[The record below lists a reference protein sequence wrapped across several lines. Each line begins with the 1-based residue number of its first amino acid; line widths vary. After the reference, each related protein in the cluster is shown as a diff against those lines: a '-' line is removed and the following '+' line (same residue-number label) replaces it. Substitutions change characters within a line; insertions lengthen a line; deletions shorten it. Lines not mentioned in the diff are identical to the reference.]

1 MGQGKGS
8 QGLGTYQDV
17 HQEQLGWVS
26 ALLVEH
32 LLHAGLRGVGLEPA
46 AVSVQA
52 VVNLWEIFWGPQLGQ
67 TAGMGRSQ
75 GSSHGAFPAQRKIKC
90 F

>member
-75 GSSHGAFPAQRKIKC
+75 GSSHGAFLAQRKIKC